1 MIPRYQDKNLDD
13 TNRAKKRVLK
23 NLQRSY
29 TTPQI
34 PTEIVEDAG
43 EKYAKLVELFNSSL
57 ALLDESLGFTE
68 GNLHV

>member
-13 TNRAKKRVLK
+13 TNRAKQRVLK

-34 PTEIVEDAG
+34 LTEVADDAR
-43 EKYAKLVELFNSSL
+43 EK
-57 ALLDESLGFTE
+57 
-68 GNLHV
+68 